1 MYYYKGK
8 SACSWDFQYHLPTSS
23 CQRTLWMTSKF
34 VASSFINHFL
44 QCLRFFENV
53 LVVRLFL
60 STHIF
65 LEIPY
70 LEKIDKT
77 QIKLPVHLI
86 ITKDEQKCTRKSQHA
101 WFIFYRITCLLLI
114 SRFLQFFHSDARYL
128 CEIATHLCLCP
139 FKTTIELT
147 CLQLKRIELNGE
159 AQEDIRGGLV
169 YLVALPCRTTRGFL
183 KS

>member
-1 MYYYKGK
+1 MWRNSVYYYKGK

-101 WFIFYRITCLLLI
+101 WFIF
-114 SRFLQFFHSDARYL
+114 
-128 CEIATHLCLCP
+128 
-139 FKTTIELT
+139 IELLAYFWFLVSYNFSIQMPGT
-147 CLQLKRIELNGE
+147 YVKLQRICVCVPSKL
-159 AQEDIRGGLV
+159 Q
-169 YLVALPCRTTRGFL
+169 
-183 KS
+183 